1 MNRYLGIAIFVLIAA
16 LAAAGWFLTAPE
28 VRAQALLTLADFDD
42 AGLDVEMAVLLQ
54 APATISNDLLFA
66 RGSFG
71 TVGTVLDGAP
81 GGNIPILSDPA
92 HPDDPTPS
100 NGDLARMRLRT
111 VGGGTRL
118 QLNDNNATN
127 TGIHLTDYFATGA
140 GNDLTIYIQTL
151 DDGVGTII
159 VADSD
164 PDGGTN
170 GANFDV
176 TTTFEDVFN
185 AIGGG
190 ERFIFALARPSSELT
205 LSATAN
211 PQTVDGLDVVALDGT
226 ASGTGSDTLTYSW
239 TANPDVGSFSATDI
253 ASPTWTAPAKTDSVQ
268 SVTLTLTGTDASD
281 NSLTA
286 DVTVTVRANQ
296 GPTASATSG
305 LTAVDGLGTVTLD
318 GTASDPDLDTLTYSW
333 AASPDV
339 GSFTDAGALDT
350 DWTAPAKTNAQQTVD
365 LTLTVNDGLATAED
379 VLQIFVNANRSPT
392 ASVSPTTPTVA
403 SGDVLELD
411 GSASEDPDG
420 DSLTYAWTQSGAAG
434 TFSATD
440 IASPTWTAPVISGA
454 NQTATLTLTVS
465 DGLSLTATASVAV
478 TVQANAPP
486 TASASANPQTVDGL
500 GAVIL
505 DGTASDPDQDTLTYS
520 WTANPDVGSFA
531 DAGALDTDWT
541 APAKTNAQQTVDLT
555 LEVSDTAGNTVTAQV
570 TVTVRAN
577 QPPTVS
583 IEAGTTP
590 VQGGQQVALT
600 GTARDPDGDD
610 LTYSWSQSG
619 DLGTFSATDTAS
631 PTWTAPAKTN
641 AQQTASLTLTVNDG
655 LATATASA
663 SVVVEANRSPAFA
676 ASAVTLSILTGQ
688 GEGTPVATPVQATD
702 PDGDAVTYSL
712 GGTDGGDFE
721 VEEDGQLTVGAGVYL
736 DESVKDSYALTL
748 TATDVDGATASVTVT
763 VQVVAKAEG
772 LEPHHDPPVPTSLRG
787 FICIGN
793 LPGCPDIFVFLLPS
807 ILAGYMAFQSQR
819 KNLKRVEVLGA
830 AWVVCFLLLAIGL
843 QLPTLRIIAYF
854 VASVAVGLVYMG
866 IRR

>member
-1 MNRYLGIAIFVLIAA
+1 MPRNLAITLFLL
-16 LAAAGWFLTAPE
+16 LAISAAGWFLPASDA
-28 VRAQALLTLADFDD
+28 RAQTLLTLADFDA
-42 AGLDVEMAVLLQ
+42 AGLDVEILVLIQ
-54 APATISNDLLFA
+54 ANDTITNNMLWA
-66 RGSFG
+66 RGRFG
-71 TVGTVLDGAP
+71 TEGALLDGGTSGA
-81 GGNIPILSDPA
+81 IPMLSAPA
-92 HPDDPTPS
+92 HPDDPATS
-100 NGDLARMRLRT
+100 DGSLIAIRRGSSVRINDDGGLHLGDY
-111 VGGGTRL
+111 VS
-118 QLNDNNATN
+118 
-127 TGIHLTDYFATGA
+127 ATGA
-140 GNDLTIYIQTL
+140 GNDLRVYVQTA
-151 DDGVGTII
+151 DDGVASTALDGNLGNVGGNYANVTLNTETET
-159 VADSD
+159 VA
-164 PDGGTN
+164 
-170 GANFDV
+170 
-176 TTTFEDVFN
+176 N
-185 AIGGG
+185 AISGG
-190 ERFIFALARPSSELT
+190 ERYIFALARPSPELT

-211 PQTVDGLDVVALDGT
+211 PQTVDGLAVVTLDGT
-226 ASGTGSDTLTYSW
+226 ASGPGSDTLTYGW
-239 TANPDVGSFSATDI
+239 AANPDVGTFSATDI

-268 SVTLTLTGTDASD
+268 SVTLTLTATDTSD
-281 NSLTA
+281 NSVTA

-296 GPTASATSG
+296 GPTASATSDI
-305 LTAVDGLGTVTLD
+305 TAVDGLGTVALD
-318 GTASDPDLDTLTYSW
+318 GTASDPDQDSLTYSW
-333 AASPDV
+333 AASPNV
-339 GSFTDAGALDT
+339 GSFADAGALDT
-350 DWTAPAKTNAQQTVD
+350 TWTAPAKTNAQQTVD

-379 VLQIFVNANRSPT
+379 VLRVFVNANRSPT

-411 GSASEDPDG
+411 SSASEDPDG
-420 DSLTYAWTQSGAAG
+420 DDLTYAWTQSGAAG

-440 IASPTWTAPVISGA
+440 IASPTWTAPEISGA
-454 NQTATLTLTVS
+454 NQTATLTLTVR

-478 TVQANAPP
+478 TVQANASP

-505 DGTASDPDQDTLTYS
+505 DGTASDPELDSLAYS
-520 WTANPDVGSFA
+520 WTANPAVGSFA
-531 DAGALDTDWT
+531 DPAALDTTWT
-541 APAKTNAQQTVDLT
+541 APVKTGSAQPVTLT
-555 LEVSDTAGNTVTAQV
+555 LAVADTAANRVTTRV

-583 IEAGTTP
+583 IAAGTTP
-590 VQGGQQVALT
+590 VQGGQQVTLT

-641 AQQTASLTLTVNDG
+641 AQKTASLTLTVNDG

-688 GEGTPVATPVQATD
+688 GEGIPVATPVQATD
-702 PDGDAVTYSL
+702 PDGDVISYSL

-721 VEEDGQLTVGAGVYL
+721 VEDDGQLIVGAGVYL

-748 TATDVDGATASVTVT
+748 TATDVDGATDSVTVT
-763 VQVVAKAEG
+763 ILVVAKEEG
-772 LEPHHDPPVPTSLRG
+772 LEPSHDPPIPTSLSD

-807 ILAGYMAFQSQR
+807 ILAGYMAFQGKR
-819 KNLKRVEVLGA
+819 KQLKRVEVLGA

-854 VASVAVGLVYMG
+854 MAPVAVGLVYMG